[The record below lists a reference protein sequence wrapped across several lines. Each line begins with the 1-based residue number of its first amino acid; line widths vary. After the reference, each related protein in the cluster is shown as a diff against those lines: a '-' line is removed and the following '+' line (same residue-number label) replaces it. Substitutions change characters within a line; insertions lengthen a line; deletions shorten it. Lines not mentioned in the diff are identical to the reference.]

1 MPSNSE
7 KAWARTARVR
17 ALALEL
23 VQDTKFRNR
32 LLSAVGHGI
41 EAGRRTRRDLGSW
54 SVLVRLAS
62 DQVLLSELRSAR
74 RDLEQAY
81 GRVEAK
87 RPTHKKRYVLVVV
100 AALAALTGLPQV
112 RAWLAGLLAKG
123 AEIVRSTPKVGSIG
137 IRRSSN
143 ESGAPPSLDDLTKEE
158 LYARAQEA
166 GIVGRSEM
174 SKEQLIDA
182 LQKRN

>member
-1 MPSNSE
+1 LNNRE
-7 KAWARTARVR
+7 KARARTASVR

-23 VQDTKFRNR
+23 VQDTRFRNR
-32 LLSAVGHGI
+32 LLSAVGHVI

-62 DQVLLSELRSAR
+62 DQALLSELRGAR

-87 RPTHKKRYVLVVV
+87 RRTHKKRYVLVVV

-123 AEIVRSTPKVGSIG
+123 AEIVRSTPRVASIG
-137 IRRSSN
+137 MRRSST
-143 ESGAPPSLDDLTKEE
+143 ESRAPRSLDDLTKEE

-166 GIVGRSEM
+166 DIAGRSEM
-174 SKEQLIDA
+174 SKEQLQEA
-182 LQKRN
+182 SQERN

>member
-1 MPSNSE
+1 MLSNRE
-7 KAWARTARVR
+7 KARARVASVT

-32 LLSAVGHGI
+32 LLSAMEHGI

-62 DQVLLSELRSAR
+62 DQALLSELRSAR
-74 RDLEQAY
+74 SDLEQAY

-87 RPTHKKRYVLVVV
+87 RRTHKKRYVLVV

-112 RAWLAGLLAKG
+112 RAWLARLFARVG
-123 AEIVRSTPKVGSIG
+123 EIFWSMPGVGSIG
-137 IRRSSN
+137 MRLSSN
-143 ESGAPPSLDDLTKEE
+143 ESRAPRSLDDLTKEE
-158 LYARAQEA
+158 LYAQAQEA
-166 GIVGRSEM
+166 DIAGRSEM
-174 SKEQLIDA
+174 SKEQLLEA
-182 LQKRN
+182 LRKRN

>member
-1 MPSNSE
+1 MLDNRG
-7 KAWARTARVR
+7 KVWARTASVR

-74 RDLEQAY
+74 SDLEQAY

-87 RPTHKKRYVLVVV
+87 RRTHKKRYVLVV

-123 AEIVRSTPKVGSIG
+123 AEIVRSTPRVGSVG
-137 IRRSSN
+137 MGRSSN
-143 ESGAPPSLDDLTKEE
+143 DSRAPRSLDDLTKEE

-166 GIVGRSEM
+166 DITGRSEM
-174 SKEQLIDA
+174 SKEQLLEA
-182 LQKRN
+182 LRKRN